1 MTLSVELKERIRDV
15 KLAIFDVDG
24 VLTDG
29 RLHYGPNGE
38 ESKVFNTLDGH
49 GLKML
54 QQSGVELAII
64 SGRASKALER
74 RAKDL
79 GIAQLYM
86 GVENKLGV
94 FEALLKSLALLHS
107 QTAGLGDDVIDLPF
121 LTRCGFAACVPSAP
135 SYVKQHVQYVTTRE
149 GGHGAA
155 REFCDLIMQTQG
167 TWDAAM
173 KKYLD

>member
-1 MTLSVELKERIRDV
+1 MTLNAALIERIRSV

-29 RLHYGPNGE
+29 SLHYGPGGE
-38 ESKVFNTLDGH
+38 EVKIFNTLDGH

-54 QQSGVELAII
+54 RESGVELAII

-79 GIAQLYM
+79 GIAQLFM
-86 GVENKLGV
+86 GAENKLDT
-94 FEALLKSLALLHS
+94 FESLLKRLSLSPAQS
-107 QTAGLGDDVIDLPF
+107 AGLGDDVIDLPF
-121 LTRCGFAACVPSAP
+121 LTRCGFAAVVPAAP
-135 SYVKQHVQYVTTRE
+135 GYVKQHVHYVTSAQ

-173 KKYLD
+173 KKYLG

>member
-1 MTLSVELKERIRDV
+1 MTLSVELIERIRNI

-29 RLHYGPNGE
+29 RLHYGPDGE
-38 ESKVFNTLDGH
+38 QSKVFNTLDGH

-54 QQSGVELAII
+54 RESGVALAII
-64 SGRASKALER
+64 SGRESKALER
-74 RAKDL
+74 RARDL
-79 GIAQLYM
+79 GVAQLFM
-86 GVENKLGV
+86 GAENKLNA
-94 FEALLKSLALLHS
+94 FETLLGRLSLSPAQS
-107 QTAGLGDDVIDLPF
+107 AGLGDDVMDLPF
-121 LTRCGFAACVPSAP
+121 LTRCGFAACVPAAP
-135 SYVKQHVQYVTTRE
+135 AYVKQHVHYVTTVR